1 MQHLDVSKA
10 QFLLR
15 NIQWVFNP
23 LNLLERCAQR
33 YGDTFQ
39 LFGKKGDPVVLFS
52 HPQAI
57 KEIFT
62 ADPALFDTGRN
73 NRLLQPIFGD
83 YSLLLLDGVPHQRQR
98 RLLMPPFHGNRMQLY
113 AQLIRKI
120 TEEVISQWEIGKPFS
135 IRLPIQEI
143 SLRIILQ
150 TVFGLEQGQHFDRLR
165 GLLVQA
171 LDTISS
177 PLTSS
182 LLFFPSLRHDWGTW
196 SPWGQFLHLRQQID
210 QLLYQEIRQ
219 RHQEMD
225 TSRTDILTLLL
236 LARDED
242 DQPMTDI
249 ELRDEL
255 ITLLFAGHE
264 TTASALAWAMYW
276 VHHLPAVRNQ
286 LLNEL
291 SEFEPEADSTAI
303 SQLPYLNAVCQE
315 TLRLSPIFLTAQD
328 RILKAP
334 LKVTGHQFEPGAVLV
349 PCIYLTH
356 QREDI
361 YSLPRQFRPER
372 FLEQKF
378 SPYEYLPFGG
388 GNRSCIGI
396 AYANFQIKLILAT
409 ILSQLEMSLVA
420 HRPIR
425 PVRRGA
431 TMAPPTGMLMVVNG
445 QTSFSKKQLSNHAS
459 SYLAVQG

>member
-1 MQHLDVSKA
+1 MQHLNVPKA
-10 QFLLR
+10 QPLLR
-15 NIQWVFNP
+15 ELQWVFNP
-23 LNLLERCAQR
+23 LNLLERCVQR

-39 LFGKKGDPVVLFS
+39 LFENKGSSVVFFS

-57 KEIFT
+57 KEIFS
-62 ADPALFDTGRN
+62 ADPDIFDTGRS
-73 NRLLQPIFGD
+73 NRLLQPVFGD

-113 AQLIRKI
+113 AQLIRNI
-120 TEEVISQWEIGKPFS
+120 IEEVISQWEIGKSIP
-135 IRLPIQEI
+135 IRLSMQEI

-150 TVFGLEQGQHFDRLR
+150 TVFGLEEGQHFERLKR
-165 GLLVQA
+165 LLVQS
-171 LDTISS
+171 LDAISS
-177 PLTSS
+177 PITSS

-196 SPWGQFLHLRQQID
+196 SPWGQFLHLKEQID

-219 RHQEMD
+219 RRQEMD
-225 TSRTDILTLLL
+225 SSRPDILTLLL

-242 DQPMTDI
+242 DRPMTDI

-264 TTASALAWAMYW
+264 TTASALVWAMYW
-276 VHHLPAVRNQ
+276 IHYLPEVRNQ

-291 SEFEPEADSTAI
+291 STIDSKSDPTAI
-303 SQLPYLNAVCQE
+303 AQLPYLNAVCQE

-334 LKVTGHQFEPGAVLV
+334 LKVMDYQFEPGAVLV

-356 QREDI
+356 LREDI
-361 YSLPRQFRPER
+361 YSSPRQFRPDR
-372 FLEQKF
+372 FLKQKF

-388 GNRSCIGI
+388 GSRGCIGV
-396 AYANFQIKLILAT
+396 AYANFQIKVFLGT
-409 ILSQLEMSLVA
+409 ILSQLEMSLVNQ
-420 HRPIR
+420 RPIK

-431 TMAPPTGMLMVVNG
+431 TMAPPTDLLMVVNG
-445 QTSFSKKQLSNHAS
+445 STNLSKKQSKHAS
-459 SYLAVQG
+459 SDLAIHG